1 MPARA
6 RNPGLIGSMA
16 PCIPPASVDHLL
28 DLQDGL
34 IRRDQA
40 ISAGMTRDQIGNEL
54 RRRRWVRVLPRVY
67 AVGVDPRASRTR
79 IRAAWLWAG
88 PDSVLAGAAAAWW
101 HGLRASAPMIVEV
114 IVPLGR
120 RMTPQRGVRLIR
132 SNVPPAEIVT
142 VDWIRVTSV
151 PRTCLD
157 LARWKRD
164 DRLEEAIRLG
174 RLTAAELPPSL
185 DKSRYRR
192 GQVGARRAAAEVT
205 AGPWSKP
212 ERIAHRLLADAG
224 ISGWVANERAKSVD
238 RTGVPGHRVRGS
250 ETGDRDRRSG
260 VSRSRPQSAGLR
272 RRPRT
277 RSGPRP
283 GRLDRAQSD
292 AATAP
297 RSSRR
302 VRRSRPGIDR

>member
-1 MPARA
+1 
-6 RNPGLIGSMA
+6 
-16 PCIPPASVDHLL
+16 
-28 DLQDGL
+28 LQDGL
-34 IRRDQA
+34 ILRDQA

-79 IRAAWLWAG
+79 IRAPWLWAG
-88 PDSVLAGAAAAWW
+88 ADSVLAGAAAAWW

-132 SNVPPAEIVT
+132 SNVPSAEIVT

-192 GQVGARRAAAEVT
+192 GQVEARRAAAEVT

-224 ISGWVANERAKSVD
+224 ISGWVANQRAESVD
-238 RTGVPGHRVRGS
+238 RTMFPDIAFEDLKLAIEIDGREYHDRVRNPKAFEDDHEREAALVLAGW
-250 ETGDRDRRSG
+250 TVLRVTPRQLRDHPA
-260 VSRSRPQSAGLR
+260 VFVA
-272 RRPRT
+272 
-277 RSGPRP
+277 
-283 GRLDRAQSD
+283 
-292 AATAP
+292 
-297 RSSRR
+297 R
-302 VRRSRPGIDR
+302 VRALIDRLSRLAV